1 MATLDNLIIEDCSL
15 ELFPQDDV
23 RCHSPCYA
31 VLKLV
36 NIKKPKQTT
45 NQPLTCF
52 AVSTGLFVAKEALM
66 YSLLDLCCA
75 LVTNCPH
82 APTPL
87 HQLLS
92 WQQRI
97 AALSLSE
104 GAVGKYWALCAA
116 PGRFGALS
124 SGV

>member
-15 ELFPQDDV
+15 DLFPQGDIF
-23 RCHSPCYA
+23 RHSSCYA

-36 NIKKPKQTT
+36 NIKKTNHQTT

-52 AVSTGLFVAKEALM
+52 AVSTDLFIAKKALT
-66 YSLLDLCCA
+66 YNLLALRCA
-75 LVTNCPH
+75 LVTNCPPT
-82 APTPL
+82 PTPL

-92 WQQRI
+92 WQQHI

-104 GAVGKYWALCAA
+104 GVGDRY
-116 PGRFGALS
+116 
-124 SGV
+124 